1 MRRAKKLRAREPGPA
16 NASLVGTQ
24 RLGDPR
30 FMDALFSS
38 GILMAWW
45 MLIPGIGIAAMWFF
59 AIVADRE
66 LDRQRTRTKL

>member
-1 MRRAKKLRAREPGPA
+1 
-16 NASLVGTQ
+16 
-24 RLGDPR
+24 
-30 FMDALFSS
+30 MDTLLSS

-66 LDRQRTRTKL
+66 LDGQRTRTNQ